1 MKLLRSISKRFRSR
15 TSRKGKD
22 ALSAEEQ
29 ASSVEE
35 STADRQ
41 VQSSVSS
48 ASKESRKDATER
60 DEIQNDVL
68 DDIWA
73 VLTDLSMNAAIFGT
87 SFLVAVADY
96 LETVSDSLQNDER
109 WDEIKHELL
118 VIINGESSA
127 KDGDANDLQKKDRSA
142 ITSTEIGDEGTATM
156 NKLMTLFEALKG
168 KGEEEVEMEDK
179 HELSVDLDQ
188 NDDASESTEK
198 EETAEL
204 QEECIGSEPIEVAT
218 ASDEGIALQSAP
230 LV

>member
-1 MKLLRSISKRFRSR
+1 
-15 TSRKGKD
+15 
-22 ALSAEEQ
+22 
-29 ASSVEE
+29 
-35 STADRQ
+35 
-41 VQSSVSS
+41 
-48 ASKESRKDATER
+48 
-60 DEIQNDVL
+60 
-68 DDIWA
+68 
-73 VLTDLSMNAAIFGT
+73 MNAAIFGT

-168 KGEEEVEMEDK
+168 KRRWRWRINM
-179 HELSVDLDQ
+179 S
-188 NDDASESTEK
+188 
-198 EETAEL
+198 
-204 QEECIGSEPIEVAT
+204 
-218 ASDEGIALQSAP
+218 